1 MARRSKAREVALQ
14 LLYQFDLNSEID
26 QEYVRSTVQ
35 ERLSGNSLREFALQL
50 FEGVKD
56 SRKELDELIVK
67 VAENWDLSRM
77 SPTDRNTIRLGAFEL
92 TSTDTP
98 RQIVIN
104 EAVELAKRYGA
115 KQSPQFVNGILD
127 KLEVSD
133 KPASEQSDNSDDV
146 AIASE

>member
-26 QEYVRSTVQ
+26 QEYVHSTIREQ
-35 ERLSGNSLREFALQL
+35 LSGNSLREFALQL
-50 FEGVKD
+50 FEGVRESQND
-56 SRKELDELIVK
+56 LDELIVQ
-67 VAENWDLSRM
+67 VAENWALSRM
-77 SPTDRNTIRLGAFEL
+77 SPTDRNTIRLGAYEL

-127 KLEVSD
+127 KLDVPG
-133 KPASEQSDNSDDV
+133 KPKSEQSDNSDDV
-146 AIASE
+146 AITSE